1 MKKKLPKKFGKLK
14 GDMIFHLQTKDWHKL
29 SVREQDKALLW
40 MYRVLADLS
49 ENRKHG
55 YHPEF
60 SAQYP

>member
-1 MKKKLPKKFGKLK
+1 MK
-14 GDMIFHLQTKDWHKL
+14 GDMIFHLQTKDWNKL
-29 SVREQDKALLW
+29 SVRDQDKALLF
-40 MYRVLADLS
+40 MFRVLADLS